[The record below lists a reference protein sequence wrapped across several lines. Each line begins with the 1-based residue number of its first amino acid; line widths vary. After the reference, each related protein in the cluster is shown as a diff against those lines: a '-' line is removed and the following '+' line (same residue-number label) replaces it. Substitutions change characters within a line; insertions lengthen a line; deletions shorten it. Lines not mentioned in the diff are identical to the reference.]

1 MDTRWKRRN
10 SASLGQVAAFA
21 LVLATNPVLA
31 FVVCQNLSSS
41 VGIPLLL
48 LSCAVCLV
56 CTVFL
61 FIRTGRVRGSEDIL
75 LGESGALPTEVPAAV
90 FLLMPLLGTALA
102 TALGTVY
109 EIMACIATVGGGVML
124 LCLLALA
131 RKWKAGR
138 LIADSLLARAW
149 PTLRGALR
157 FAGRAARGAFTGENY
172 LNVHYPAGQAWVRR
186 ILWVCGAMAGL
197 VVLSYLILSN
207 QLLGVGDARWFG
219 AGRYTAFALFAI
231 VVVATGAGYLVWRA
245 YRDAQS
251 FDALLRQ
258 LDVAAT
264 GAPAPVCVPEDS
276 GLYPASRAVA
286 DIGTHLQESVAAQ
299 MKSERMKL
307 DLITNVSH
315 DLKTPLTS
323 IIGYLDLL
331 EKQNDLPAGTRDY
344 VLILRQKSERLATT
358 VSDLFTLAK
367 ATSGSEALSI
377 EPLDLVMA
385 VRQTLGDMNDAV
397 RRAGVPVKAT
407 MPASA
412 IVQADSGK
420 LYRVLQNI
428 LDNALR
434 YSLAG
439 TRIYLAVSRGDIA
452 TRLTLTN
459 TASYE
464 MNFAPDDVLQRFVRG
479 DASRTTEG
487 SGLGLSI
494 AQSFMQNFGGG
505 LEIDVHGDAFT
516 VTLTFPGSAA
526 AEGAGPLAATEVFGA
541 AETDAEN
548 DSEDAPSCVDPACES
563 DENVP
568 PDISVK
574 AADAANVPDT
584 DRPAPPKA
592 ADKTRELCSA
602 KENERPSPLAI
613 AVLEAAETPG
623 GIGSAP
629 DADGAFSKEAAEN
642 APGAAEGAE
651 QPREPDGAV
660 RRPTNNTETTAPIGE
675 RTRAGHSSDTEPET
689 ACANTAPAPSMGST
703 VPSPSADAAKPA
715 AAHASLSPAARQG
728 GRRRKKR

>member
-1 MDTRWKRRN
+1 M
-10 SASLGQVAAFA
+10 AAFA

-31 FVVCQNLSSS
+31 FVICPNFSGAM
-41 VGIPLLL
+41 GILLLL
-48 LSCAVCLV
+48 LSCAVCIG

-61 FIRTGRVRGSEDIL
+61 FVRTGRVQGSDDIF
-75 LGESGALPTEVPAAV
+75 LGESGALPTEVLAAV
-90 FLLMPLLGTALA
+90 ILFTPLLGM
-102 TALGTVY
+102 ALGLSLGAVDVV
-109 EIMACIATVGGGVML
+109 IAGIGTAGGGVML

-138 LIADSLLARAW
+138 LIADSLLARVW
-149 PTLRGALR
+149 PTLCRAAR
-157 FAGRAARGAFTGENY
+157 FAGRALRSILTGENH
-172 LNVHYPAGQAWVRR
+172 LNVHYPAGRAWVYR
-186 ILWVCGAMAGL
+186 ILWVCGVMAGL

-207 QLLGVGDARWFG
+207 QLLGVGNARWFG
-219 AGRYTAFALFAI
+219 SGRYTAFAMFAI
-231 VVVATGAGYLVWRA
+231 FVVTAGAGYLVWRS

-258 LDVAAT
+258 LDIAAK
-264 GAPAPVCVPEDS
+264 GDPAPVCVPEDS
-276 GLYPASRAVA
+276 SLYAASKAVS
-286 DIGTHLQESVAAQ
+286 DIGAHLQESVAAQ

-331 EKQNDLPAGTRDY
+331 EKQDDLPAGTRDY

-358 VSDLFTLAK
+358 VADLFTLAK
-367 ATSGSEALSI
+367 ATSGSEALAI

-385 VRQTLGDMNDAV
+385 VRQTLGDMNDSI
-397 RRAGVPVKAT
+397 RHTGVPVKAT
-407 MPASA
+407 MPESA

-434 YSLAG
+434 YSLVG
-439 TRIYLAVSRGDIA
+439 TRIYLEVSRGDIA

-505 LEIDVHGDAFT
+505 LEVGVQGDTFT

-526 AEGAGPLAATEVFGA
+526 AGNGAAPAVRMEVFGT
-541 AETDAEN
+541 AET
-548 DSEDAPSCVDPACES
+548 C
-563 DENVP
+563 
-568 PDISVK
+568 
-574 AADAANVPDT
+574 
-584 DRPAPPKA
+584 
-592 ADKTRELCSA
+592 
-602 KENERPSPLAI
+602 
-613 AVLEAAETPG
+613 G
-623 GIGSAP
+623 
-629 DADGAFSKEAAEN
+629 
-642 APGAAEGAE
+642 
-651 QPREPDGAV
+651 
-660 RRPTNNTETTAPIGE
+660 
-675 RTRAGHSSDTEPET
+675 
-689 ACANTAPAPSMGST
+689 
-703 VPSPSADAAKPA
+703 
-715 AAHASLSPAARQG
+715 
-728 GRRRKKR
+728 